1 MPLKKIWHTV
11 KSYSQT
17 LLLLLLICLLLIR
30 FGLAVYHWVTPASE
44 LLLIDV
50 LDVGQSDA
58 ILLRSGKES
67 LLIDTG
73 TATAELDL
81 ANELRRLG
89 VRRLN
94 TICVTHPH
102 EDHYGNGR
110 GLLASFPVGSLLL
123 PEIATE
129 DAAYA
134 LFLSEAAKREIPTVT
149 AVAGVTLRLGK
160 CLVTVLSAGG
170 QDPNNAS
177 VVLRV
182 TCGDTVLLFMGDA
195 EAEAEEHLLAVTDA
209 ALLNCDFL
217 KVGHHGS
224 DTGTTSAFLAAV
236 TPGIAA
242 ISCGKDND
250 YGFPHTGV
258 LERLAA
264 VGAAVYR
271 TDEAGTLHFA
281 SDGHTV
287 YVREEK

>member
-1 MPLKKIWHTV
+1 MSLKKIWHTV
-11 KSYSQT
+11 KPYSQT

-30 FGLAVYHWVTPASE
+30 FGLAVYHWVAPASE

-89 VRRLN
+89 IRRLN

-110 GLLASFPVGSLLL
+110 GLIASFPVGSLLL

-149 AVAGVTLRLGK
+149 AVVGVTLRLGE

-195 EAEAEEHLLAVTDA
+195 EAEAEEHLLAGTDA
-209 ALLNCDFL
+209 ALLDCDFL

-224 DTGTTSAFLAAV
+224 DTGTTAAFLAAA

-242 ISCGKDND
+242 ISCGRDND

-264 VGAAVYR
+264 AGAAVYR

-287 YVREEK
+287 YVREER

>member
-1 MPLKKIWHTV
+1 MLRKRIWHAV
-11 KSYSQT
+11 VSYGQMLT
-17 LLLLLLICLLLIR
+17 LLLLICLVLIR
-30 FGLAVYHWVTPASE
+30 LGLAVHRWAAKE
-44 LLLIDV
+44 EMLLLIDV

-58 ILLRSGKES
+58 ILLRSGEES

-81 ANELRRLG
+81 VNELRRLG
-89 VRRLN
+89 VRQLN
-94 TICVTHPH
+94 TLCITHPH

-110 GLLASFPVGSLLL
+110 AVLAAFPVGSLLL

-129 DAAYA
+129 ESGYQLLLA
-134 LFLSEAAKREIPTVT
+134 EANVREIPTVT
-149 AVAGVTLRLGK
+149 AAPTVTLRLGE

-170 QDPNNAS
+170 ENANNAS

-195 EAEAEEHLLAVTDA
+195 EAEAEA
-209 ALLNCDFL
+209 ALLAANAALLDCDFL

-224 DTGTTSAFLAAV
+224 DTGTTTAFLAAA
-236 TPGIAA
+236 TPTLAA
-242 ISCGKDND
+242 ISCGRDND

-264 VGAAVYR
+264 VEAAVYR

-281 SDGHTV
+281 SDGHVV
-287 YVREEK
+287 YEREEN